1 MKLIQFILI
10 PALLIAI
17 LIYVRRFRTLL
28 LDRLIAVVIGVIAIL
43 LVLNPE
49 WTAFLAHNFG
59 VGRGADL
66 MMYLSITGLGF
77 FCLTLWAKLQDIDA
91 RLTQIIRTQALSEG
105 PQASSHENR
114 SCDIKK

>member
-10 PALLIAI
+10 PVLLIAM

-28 LDRLIAVVIGVIAIL
+28 LDRLIAVFLGVIAIL

-49 WTAFLAHNFG
+49 WTASLARDFG
-59 VGRGADL
+59 VGRGTDL
-66 MMYLSITGLGF
+66 MMYLSVTGLGF
-77 FCLTLWAKLQDIDA
+77 FCLTLWAKLQDIEA

-105 PQASSHENR
+105 FGSKSSSHETQ
-114 SCDIKK
+114 DQ